1 MFRSLAL
8 LIMACCFFNAYSQ
21 ADFASVKN
29 EINFAPNRGQVL
41 NSNGETATDVLAKA
55 SVPGMDLYLTTHG
68 LSYVFLNYEEDKDAP
83 VHSVF
88 INEKQHKIHYSR
100 VDVDLVGATLTA
112 TQMQWAQPTITKT
125 NHYYGNIR
133 VENLQH
139 YQQVTIANVY
149 PGIDWVWKVKDNQQ
163 LEYDFV
169 VHPQADA
176 SVIKMEYRY
185 ATPEVA
191 PTYLKIHTKN
201 GGLTEGELLAYN
213 AGERV
218 PVTYALNGNAV
229 SFNIPAYDKSQPFV
243 IDPPLFLDW
252 QALYGGSYAD
262 ALRAVTTDAQ
272 GNIYMAGYST
282 SPNFPVWN
290 GVPGAYFDGTLG
302 GGKDAV
308 VIKTSSTPN
317 LQWATYLGG
326 NNIDVA
332 NSVTVDAQ
340 GRVYVAGLAGGNFPL
355 QFGAGNFNTGVVTAG
370 GFITRFSP
378 SLTMQWSSGIG
389 GNGVHEALKVYT
401 DSRSNIWVTG
411 YTNGGFPVYNNAQF
425 AYNSASGFTN
435 NVDAFAMLFDTLN
448 NVKWS
453 AIYGGSGDDYAA
465 SCVTDTMGQTYVV
478 GFTGTGGLPA
488 GNALSPG
495 LAYGGSIDGFIWEP
509 RSNRR
514 AYLGG
519 SSNDF
524 IFDITATKNNLLF
537 VTGRTQSPNFP
548 VQQNNNLSFYQGTQA
563 GYYDVFI
570 TRFSIKTYNN
580 NTLGIDW
587 STYYGGATNDET
599 ATGIACDKDNRVYIT
614 GFTASTDF
622 PVQAAT
628 QPGAFYQG
636 TKGGQQDAFIA
647 GFSMTGKRFWS
658 TYRGGTCPE
667 FANDIACSTTP
678 NKVYVVGEGLYACN
692 VSVPDSAAIGSGGS
706 ASGFVWAFDGASSSC
721 PEVSFTNLV
730 VPCPEQCN
738 GSATVSITGGQAPVS
753 ILWASGETTATVNVC
768 GYASGSASPTEVVVV
783 DDYGCSAELETELPA
798 VSAFINAVAPITCY
812 DDGVLY
818 GQTYGGTPPLTLG
831 WGGNGITGYY
841 DSTITAS
848 EAGYYQFG
856 ITDAN
861 GCVSVYEEYLDYDNT
876 PASAV
881 VTVIQQP
888 TCGENNGIIA
898 VTSSM
903 SGSPL
908 FTWTINGVPSAFSP
922 DTIYNAAPG
931 TYEIDTSYAECYNG
945 QFLHAPTVLY
955 PSSALVAS
963 ALIVPVSCLG
973 NNGAVYV
980 TVGGGVQP
988 YYFSWSNG
996 STDVNLPSL
1005 TDGNMQYGMLVT
1017 DDNGCTLDTSFFV
1030 PYADFT
1036 PQVLITV
1043 LRNPGCGLNNGLLVA
1058 RNLQGQPVVTD
1069 WILPDNS
1076 IIYTDTVFNAAPGN
1090 YSLNNGYCVNG
1101 VYTQQTV
1108 FVPDSSNIQ
1117 VVINV
1122 TQVPVNCIV
1131 NNGSLEA
1138 GVASNDNPPY
1148 TYAWSNGSN
1157 IGLAVNLEPGQSYTV
1172 TVTDNLGCSA
1182 TATHTFAPG
1191 QGPLITA
1198 TNMVPVTCANDTN
1211 GQLSLSLIGGGG
1223 PPYSFTWSNGATTTT
1238 ATGLAEGQY
1247 RATVSGANGC
1257 PTVSNVIVLERLNA
1271 NLVDFTTTAPSCG
1284 QANGSITA
1292 TGLSGAQP
1300 LKYDWSTGDFGPT
1313 LSGLNAGVYT
1323 VSVTPNVGLAYTACV
1338 RFYPSINVQAP
1349 VTVVPLTCQ
1358 GATTVTATPTGGLA
1372 PYSILWNN
1380 GETGF
1385 SFAQTT
1391 SDTVRAVVTD
1401 SLGCTYSIEE
1411 YVTVTPALD
1420 VTYNQT
1426 PILCYGGTSTVQIAA
1441 TGGVPTY
1448 TGTGTFTLPA
1458 GTYSYIVTDNGG
1470 CADTADFI
1478 VDEPTELEA
1487 VYAATPIACN
1497 GGTTIIS
1504 VVAGGGTPAYTGE
1517 GNFTR
1522 PAGNYSF
1529 IVTDAR
1535 GCKDTVAVSL
1545 TQPTDLTTTVTPPAT
1560 FNCDAPISV
1569 TVNSTGGT
1577 PPYTGTGTVSV
1588 TPNTNAN
1595 IIVTD
1600 NAGCKDTTTYNLT
1613 LPQGLSTTITGADT
1627 ICKGQNVVFTASGN
1641 FDFTWQG
1648 NVTTDTLTLNNVQ
1661 NTTTVIVQ
1669 GTSPEGCVV
1678 NDTITLVAELCI
1690 GINEVANAT
1699 WHVYPNPATNQF
1711 VIEWNGMNNLQA
1723 YRLFANDGKLVSE
1736 TKLDATQ
1743 QSTVVD
1749 CSHFAAGVYVLQ
1761 LQTNGNTFYKKLV
1774 IEK

>member
-1 MFRSLAL
+1 MLRSVALFILA
-8 LIMACCFFNAYSQ
+8 CSFFSAYSQ

-41 NSNGETATDVLAKA
+41 NSNGQSATDVLAKA

-83 VHSVF
+83 VHPVF

-112 TQMQWAQPTITKT
+112 AQMQWAQPTITKT

-133 VENLQH
+133 VENLEH

-176 SVIKMEYRY
+176 SVIKMEYHY

-191 PTYLKIHTKN
+191 PTYLKVHTKN

-229 SFNIPAYDKSQPFV
+229 SFNISAYDKSKLFV

-290 GVPGAYFDGTLG
+290 GVPGAYFDGTL

-378 SLTMQWSSGIG
+378 ALTMQWSSGIG

-465 SCVTDTMGQTYVV
+465 SCVTDTAGKTYVV
-478 GFTGTGGLPA
+478 GFTTAGGLPA
-488 GNALSPG
+488 GFGFS
-495 LAYGGSIDGFIWEP
+495 AYGGGTDGFMWEP
-509 RSNRR
+509 RNNRR
-514 AYLGG
+514 IYVGG

-524 IFDITATKNNLLF
+524 IFDITCTKTNQLF
-537 VTGRTQSPNFP
+537 ITGRTQSPNFP
-548 VQQNNNLSFYQGTQA
+548 VQQSSSYAYYQGTQA
-563 GYYDVFI
+563 GYYDAFI
-570 TRFSIKTYNN
+570 TRFRMEPNN
-580 NTLGIDW
+580 LPEIDW

-622 PVQAAT
+622 PVQAST
-628 QPGAFYQG
+628 QLGAFYQG
-636 TKGGQQDAFIA
+636 TKGGLQDAFIA
-647 GFSMTGKRFWS
+647 GFSMNGKRFWS
-658 TYRGGTCPE
+658 TYRGGTCLE
-667 FANDIACSTTP
+667 FANDIACSATP

-692 VSVPDSAAIGSGGS
+692 QSVPDSNAVGAGGS
-706 ASGFVWAFDGASSSC
+706 ASGFIWAFDGGGAC
-721 PEVSFTNLV
+721 
-730 VPCPEQCN
+730 
-738 GSATVSITGGQAPVS
+738 GSATVQTTVPCPLACNGLASVNLTGAAPLQIEWMNGSTDTVINLCDVTGGGLEVVLWAEDANACAYYFNDYLEVLNAPEQWVAILDVGCYSWQYGSTLLNPEGGTPPYNMNWSSSNATNYYQVPDGSGVITYEPGEFIYEVEDAAGCWVGGTVMVGTLNYPASATINVVTQTSCGNNNGELQAVDLNGAPVS
-753 ILWASGETTATVNVC
+753 I
-768 GYASGSASPTEVVVV
+768 Y
-783 DDYGCSAELETELPA
+783 
-798 VSAFINAVAPITCY
+798 
-812 DDGVLY
+812 
-818 GQTYGGTPPLTLG
+818 
-831 WGGNGITGYY
+831 
-841 DSTITAS
+841 
-848 EAGYYQFG
+848 
-856 ITDAN
+856 
-861 GCVSVYEEYLDYDNT
+861 
-876 PASAV
+876 
-881 VTVIQQP
+881 
-888 TCGENNGIIA
+888 
-898 VTSSM
+898 
-903 SGSPL
+903 
-908 FTWTINGVPSAFSP
+908 WTINGVQQAYYGS
-922 DTIYNAAPG
+922 TITNAAPG
-931 TYEIDTSYAECYNG
+931 IYEVDSFIAGCTNMVFDFQT
-945 QFLHAPTVLY
+945 TVLD
-955 PSSALVAS
+955 PSAGLSAS

-980 TVGGGVQP
+980 TVAGGVQP

-996 STDVNLPSL
+996 STDVNLPWL

-1043 LRNPGCGLNNGLLVA
+1043 LRNPSCGLNNGLLVA

-1108 FVPDSSNIQ
+1108 FVPDSGNIQ
-1117 VVINV
+1117 VIINV
-1122 TQVPVNCIV
+1122 TQVPINCIV

-1157 IGLAVNLEPGQSYTV
+1157 IPLAVNLAPGQSYTV

-1182 TATHTFAPG
+1182 TAVHTFAPG

-1198 TNMVPVTCANDTN
+1198 TNMVSPTCVNDTN
-1211 GQLSLSLIGGGG
+1211 GQLSLSLVGGGG
-1223 PPYSFTWSNGATTTT
+1223 PPYSFIWSNGATTTT

-1247 RATVSGANGC
+1247 WATVAGANGC
-1257 PTVSNVIVLERLNA
+1257 PTVSSVIDLERNGS
-1271 NLVDFTTTAPSCG
+1271 NLLSIAATAPSCG
-1284 QANGSITA
+1284 NANGSITA
-1292 TGLSGAQP
+1292 TP
-1300 LKYDWSTGDFGPT
+1300 LAGSAPFAYDWSTGDTGPT
-1313 LSGLNAGVYT
+1313 LSGLTDGVYT
-1323 VSVTPNVGLAYTACV
+1323 VTVTPTGMLPYNTCI
-1338 RFYPSINVQAP
+1338 RFYPSANNVQAP
-1349 VTVVPLTCQ
+1349 VTITPAACQ
-1358 GATTVTATPTGGLA
+1358 GFTTVSAAPAGGLA
-1372 PYSILWNN
+1372 PYSILWSN
-1380 GETGF
+1380 GETVF
-1385 SFAQTT
+1385 SFAQTST
-1391 SDTVRAVVTD
+1391 DTVRGVVTD
-1401 SLGCTYSIEE
+1401 SLGCTYNIEE

-1426 PILCYGGTSTVQIAA
+1426 PILCYGGMSTVQIAA

-1487 VYAATPIACN
+1487 AYAATPIACN

-1569 TVNSTGGT
+1569 TVSSTGGT

-1627 ICKGQNVVFTASGN
+1627 ICKGQNVVFAASGN

-1648 NVTTDTLTLNNVQ
+1648 NVTADTLTLNNVQ

-1669 GTSPEGCVV
+1669 GISPEGCVV
-1678 NDTITLVAELCI
+1678 NDTVTLVADVCI
-1690 GINEVANAT
+1690 GINEVANAA
-1699 WHVYPNPATNQF
+1699 WYVYPNPATNQF
-1711 VIEWNGMNNLQA
+1711 VIEWNGMNDLQA

-1749 CSHFAAGVYVLQ
+1749 CTHFAAGVYVLQ
-1761 LQTNGNTFYKKLV
+1761 LQTNGSTFYKKLV